1 MSYRG
6 EGYMETFCFDI
17 QARFGSFTKPLST
30 SGGLLTYRVPPK
42 TSIRGMLGS
51 IAGFDFK
58 ETLSLLDRLKLGI
71 VPLSET
77 RTKTTTFNSH
87 YGNPRGRMVNIKQ
100 EILINPSYRVI
111 TDFSEIEETNRAL
124 EQINSILEKN
134 HINATISSIYDG
146 YRHLLDNNISYYD
159 LYMGR
164 NNFPLELKTVDV
176 ELDMITD
183 PYGNEFEAIG
193 IVPHEISSDFKVKE
207 KPKEDSGLNISSP
220 DTLKFHILKDIPI
233 DQKENREYTET
244 KDFIMKSIGERVKL
258 MVTPEKNDYDYKY
271 LKNSDGKLYVL
282 F

>member
-1 MSYRG
+1 
-6 EGYMETFCFDI
+6 METISFDI

-58 ETLSLLDRLKLGI
+58 ETLSFLDGLKLGI
-71 VPLSET
+71 VPLSDT
-77 RTKTTTFNSH
+77 QTKTTTFNSH
-87 YGNPRGRMVNIKQ
+87 YGNPRGRMVNIRQ
-100 EILINPSYRVI
+100 EILINPYYRII
-111 TDFSEIEETNRAL
+111 TDFSEIEENNRAL

-134 HINATISSIYDG
+134 DINATISSIYDG
-146 YRHLLDNNISYYD
+146 YCHLLDNNISHYE

-164 NNFPLELKTVDV
+164 NNFPLELKIVDV
-176 ELDMITD
+176 ELDMIGD
-183 PYGNEFEAIG
+183 PYGNEYEAIG

-207 KPKEDSGLNISSP
+207 KPKRDSGLNISSP

-271 LKNSDGKLYVL
+271 LKNSDGQLYVL